1 MSIQFRSDSIK
12 RQKSP
17 KLRNTT
23 LAGTPSITRD
33 NRSILLR
40 YPTGP
45 GIEYQR
51 VRLKG
56 WQLPYGVDDVD
67 PEKNQ
72 GFHIELVHLDDH
84 VGLPGAMN

>member
-1 MSIQFRSDSIK
+1 M
-12 RQKSP
+12 
-17 KLRNTT
+17 
-23 LAGTPSITRD
+23 
-33 NRSILLR
+33 
-40 YPTGP
+40 
-45 GIEYQR
+45 EYQR